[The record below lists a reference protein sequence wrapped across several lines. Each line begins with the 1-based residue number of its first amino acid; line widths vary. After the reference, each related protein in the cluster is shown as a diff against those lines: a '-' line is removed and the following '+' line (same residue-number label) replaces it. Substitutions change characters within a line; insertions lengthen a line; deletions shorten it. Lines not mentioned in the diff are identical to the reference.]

1 MLCAC
6 LPTGAQTM
14 NVEEMDSIEIGL
26 VTCSPHD
33 EVYSLYGHSALHV
46 HDLRNDSHWV
56 YNYGV
61 FDFKKPHFVWRFI
74 MGQTDY
80 CLECY
85 SEFHRWVKYY
95 TNWGC
100 QVDEQILNLTNAEK
114 QRLCQ
119 SLEENVK
126 HYPVY
131 RYNFFFDNCS
141 TRPRNM
147 VERCL
152 DGKVSYAARPDYRPT
167 FREMIHACTEGH
179 AWTAFGN
186 DLLLGLRAD
195 METTQREQQF
205 LPANLCYDFDHA
217 TVVRHDE
224 TRPLVLRHVVVAPLR
239 QQPVSSDFPVSPLA
253 CTLLILIIS
262 SIIFVIEWRRKRT
275 MVWWDAVL
283 MLVTGLPGLLLLLMF
298 FSEHPA
304 TSTNL
309 QILVL
314 NPMALVFLPAVIRRR
329 HTRWFTIS
337 LICLVA
343 FFIGGIWQD
352 YAEGM
357 ELVALSLLLRYW
369 IHRRHDK

>member
-6 LPTGAQTM
+6 LPASTQSMTL
-14 NVEEMDSIEIGL
+14 EDMDSIEIGL

-46 HDLRNDSHWV
+46 YDLRHNSHLV

-74 MGQTDY
+74 MGKTDY

-85 SEFHRWVKYY
+85 SDFYRWVESY
-95 TNWGC
+95 TKWGC
-100 QVDEQILNLTNAEK
+100 LIEEQVLNLTNAEK
-114 QRLCQ
+114 LRLYQ
-119 SLEENVK
+119 ALKENLLR
-126 HYPVY
+126 YPVY

-141 TRPRNM
+141 TRPRNI

-152 DGKVSYAARPDYRPT
+152 DGKIVYAARPDYQPT
-167 FREMIHACTEGH
+167 FREMIHACTEGYP
-179 AWTAFGN
+179 WVAFGN
-186 DLLLGLRAD
+186 DLLLGFNAD
-195 METTQREQQF
+195 RQATLREQEF

-217 TVVRHDE
+217 TVVRLDE
-224 TRPLVLRHVVVAPLR
+224 TRPLVLRHVVIAPMR
-239 QQPVSSDFPVSPLA
+239 QQFVSGGFPLSPLA
-253 CTLLILIIS
+253 CTLFILLIS
-262 SIIFVIEWRRKRT
+262 VTIFVLEWRRKRT
-275 MVWWDAVL
+275 FVWWDTLL
-283 MLVTGLPGLLLLLMF
+283 MLLTGLPGVLLLLMF

-314 NPMALVFLPAVIRRR
+314 NPLALLFIPFVLRRR
-329 HTRWFTIS
+329 PTRWFTIS
-337 LICLVA
+337 LTCLVA

-357 ELVALSLLLRYW
+357 EFVALSLLLRYL
-369 IHRRHDK
+369 IHRRYDK